1 VLNRDYLAV
10 VLAMSAVTY
19 LPRWIPLFLLSHR
32 RLPQWLIE
40 WLDMVPVAIL
50 GALIFPDLF
59 TSQQP
64 RQLDL
69 LQLKSLVALPTLL
82 FAWKTKSLGGA
93 VLIGMSLYW
102 LAGKL
107 AQAIV

>member
-1 VLNRDYLAV
+1 MLDTEYLAV
-10 VLAMSAVTY
+10 VAAMGAVTY
-19 LPRWIPLFLLSHR
+19 IPRWIPLLFLSQR
-32 RLPQWLIE
+32 RMPQWLIE

-50 GALIFPDLF
+50 SALIFPDLF

-69 LQLKSLVALPTLL
+69 FQLKSLVALPTLV
-82 FAWKTKSLGGA
+82 FAWKTRSLGGA
-93 VLIGMSLYW
+93 VVVGMSLYW

-107 AQAIV
+107 FQAV